1 MPYED
6 LNPPFICKDS
16 SSYFD
21 TLKMCFD
28 SYLSYLRS
36 NIFQEKLSEDD
47 FNIFGKI
54 IAEYF
59 RWTAEERDTIVSE
72 LNEKL
77 GGAEIKLFIY

>member
-1 MPYED
+1 MKEYIINYTNIPTEGHRYR
-6 LNPPFICKDS
+6 I
-16 SSYFD
+16 
-21 TLKMCFD
+21 TL
-28 SYLSYLRS
+28 
-36 NIFQEKLSEDD
+36 EEH
-47 FNIFGKI
+47 IFGKI